1 MPHRRRREK
10 AEEGRRRAARDA
22 DADRRQE
29 DKECGGE
36 EVSREAAAQ
45 IRLAAPEGYS
55 AHVCPVA
62 SSTSFTSARAS
73 SEETP
78 RGGTWYA
85 IANARS
91 GACGSAWS
99 CIQPCSSHSRMA
111 PASCSTEIAQPRNV
125 RTAGRRSK
133 VISMCVRSC
142 PDESTRPAIRSSCY
156 HKAGIPECRSGPF
169 CPPVRCS
176 VERFSL
182 DSSCATMTSESQGR
196 LRRLTQSN
204 VTQVRVQISVGYNRL
219 WSSRATL

>member
-1 MPHRRRREK
+1 MYARL
-10 AEEGRRRAARDA
+10 RRARPSL
-22 DADRRQE
+22 RQGHRPRKHPGAE
-29 DKECGGE
+29 PGT
-36 EVSREAAAQ
+36 Q
-45 IRLAAPEGYS
+45 LQ
-55 AHVCPVA
+55 
-62 SSTSFTSARAS
+62 TRA
-73 SEETP
+73 
-78 RGGTWYA
+78 W
-85 IANARS
+85 